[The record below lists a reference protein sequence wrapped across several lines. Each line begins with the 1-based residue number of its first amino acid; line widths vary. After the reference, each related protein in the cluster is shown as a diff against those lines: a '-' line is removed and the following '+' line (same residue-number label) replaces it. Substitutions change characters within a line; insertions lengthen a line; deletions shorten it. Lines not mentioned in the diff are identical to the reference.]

1 MARLVSTS
9 TARKFHLF
17 LNISFLFLLFFYFTA
32 HVHSS
37 NFHLLHHST
46 QTISSPSQ
54 PLHDSKDGCMGIR
67 RYPDNRAKCAFLRS
81 EPQCQSQ
88 GYIDYLQLF
97 YCTCGQHVVLGYI
110 ILILWLIL
118 LFYLLADTAASYFCS
133 SLEGLSGFL
142 KLSPTIAGVTLLSLG
157 NGANDVFSS
166 IVSFT
171 QEGAGDVGLNSVLG
185 GTFFIS
191 SVVVGIISILIS
203 SRQIVINKS
212 SFIRDVCFFILVLCS
227 LLVILIVGRIN
238 IWIAAGFTSL
248 YPVYVIIAAQLCTK
262 KDTKV
267 TLFATDP
274 LLPTSGCHCLYES
287 TKFGSLGAPLLV
299 SINKEEP
306 VSATKE
312 VQEVDNRS
320 HQAVATSWFNFYSSA
335 SYYLGWV
342 LYILELPIY
351 LPRRLTIPVVCEER
365 WSKPFAV
372 ISVTLAPVLLAALW
386 SSQGLDI
393 GFKSG
398 LLVYI
403 CGGSLGTVLG
413 VTALVATERTSP
425 PKKFLFP
432 WLAGGFL
439 MSVIWTYIIAEEL
452 VALLVSLG
460 NILGISPSILGLT
473 VLAWGNSIGD
483 LISDVALA
491 TKGGSDGAQIAITGC
506 YAGPIFN
513 TLLGLGLSLVLSSWR
528 VYPSSYVVPKDPTL
542 FQTMGFLVGG
552 LLWALIILP
561 RKGMKLDRVLGV
573 GLLAIYLCF
582 LSLRLAQSLGLV

>member
-1 MARLVSTS
+1 MSIPPISIFSITLLKPSPALLSHFMIPKMA
-9 TARKFHLF
+9 AWA
-17 LNISFLFLLFFYFTA
+17 Y
-32 HVHSS
+32 
-37 NFHLLHHST
+37 
-46 QTISSPSQ
+46 
-54 PLHDSKDGCMGIR
+54 
-67 RYPDNRAKCAFLRS
+67 
-81 EPQCQSQ
+81 E
-88 GYIDYLQLF
+88 
-97 YCTCGQHVVLGYI
+97 
-110 ILILWLIL
+110 
-118 LFYLLADTAASYFCS
+118 DTAASYFCS

-238 IWIAAGFTSL
+238 IWIAA
-248 YPVYVIIAAQLCTK
+248 
-262 KDTKV
+262 
-267 TLFATDP
+267 DP

-320 HQAVATSWFNFYSSA
+320 HQAVTTSWFNFYSSA
-335 SYYLGWV
+335 SYYLGWF

-413 VTALVATERTSP
+413 VTALVATERSSP

>member
-9 TARKFHLF
+9 TTRKFPLF
-17 LNISFLFLLFFYFTA
+17 LNISFLFLFFFYFTA
-32 HVHSS
+32 HVQSS
-37 NFHLLHHST
+37 NFHLLPYST
-46 QTISSPSQ
+46 KTISGLSQ
-54 PLHDSKDGCMGIR
+54 PLHDSKDGCMGIHK
-67 RYPDNRAKCAFLRS
+67 YPDNRAKCAFLRS
-81 EPQCQSQ
+81 EQECQSQ

-97 YCTCGQHVVLGYI
+97 YY
-110 ILILWLIL
+110 
-118 LFYLLADTAASYFCS
+118 TAASYFCS
-133 SLEGLSGFL
+133 SLEGLSV
-142 KLSPTIAGVTLLSLG
+142 LSPTIAGVTLLSLG

-171 QEGAGDVGLNSVLG
+171 QEGAGEVGLNSVLG

-191 SVVVGIISILIS
+191 SVVVGIISILVS
-203 SRQIVINKS
+203 SRQVVIDKS

-248 YPVYVIIAAQLCTK
+248 YAVYVIIASTQLCTK
-262 KDTKV
+262 KDRKV
-267 TLFATDP
+267 TTLFATDP
-274 LLPTSGCHCLYES
+274 LLPTIGCHCLYES

-299 SINKEEP
+299 CEEP

-312 VQEVDNRS
+312 VQEADNRS
-320 HQAVATSWFNFYSSA
+320 HQTITTSWFNFYSSA
-335 SYYLGWV
+335 SYYFGWF

-386 SSQGLDI
+386 STQELDI

-413 VTALVATERTSP
+413 VIALVATERSSP

-513 TLLGLGLSLVLSSWR
+513 TLLGLGLSLVLSSWQ
-528 VYPSSYVVPKDPTL
+528 VYPSSYEVPKDSTL
-542 FQTMGFLVGG
+542 FQTLGFLVGG

-561 RKGMKLDRVLGV
+561 RKGMKLDRVLGC